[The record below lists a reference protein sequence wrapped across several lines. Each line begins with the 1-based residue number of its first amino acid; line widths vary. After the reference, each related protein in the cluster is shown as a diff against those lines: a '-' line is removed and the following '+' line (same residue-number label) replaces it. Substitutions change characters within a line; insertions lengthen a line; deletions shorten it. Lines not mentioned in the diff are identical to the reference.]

1 MLKTMKNL
9 FTKQEL
15 LKGNFGVER
24 EGLRVDFEGKLSQK
38 PHPIAFGH
46 KMCNPYITTD
56 FSESQLELI
65 TPTFSTTKETYNFL
79 NALYD
84 IVAMEIK
91 DEYIWPQS
99 MPAIIPDDKD
109 IPIAE
114 FCECEE
120 GKTAR
125 EYREELFL
133 KYGYLS
139 QGPT

>member
-1 MLKTMKNL
+1 MLKTMKSL

-15 LKGNFGVER
+15 LKGNYGVER
-24 EGLRVDFEGKLSQK
+24 EGLRVDFKGNLSQK
-38 PHPIAFGH
+38 PHPTVFGY

-65 TPTFSTTKETYNFL
+65 TPTFSTTKETYKFL

-91 DEYIWPQS
+91 DEYLWPQS

-120 GKTAR
+120 GQTAR
-125 EYREELFL
+125 EYREELLL
-133 KYGYLS
+133 KYGGKR
-139 QGPT
+139 Q